1 MGEQSDGQTL
11 TWSRAKQK
19 TAFRISRFH
28 SKNKEQNINNSCN
41 SKSSHYCNCKPNIQ
55 SKAPSSRNNMVSQQS
70 PSPFR
75 SAVILALVSLLAV
88 ARTTTAFTIV
98 PQSSAAVQQSWQA
111 SSQSSTSRLLA
122 ESWDGTSSSGGG
134 TGGIEQVEYKIFAD
148 GRVEETVRG
157 IKGNNC
163 HKVTDQISSKL
174 GEVVATSP
182 TEEMYEQ
189 EVVLDQT
196 VKQTEGT
203 GDSFEGGSSW

>member
-1 MGEQSDGQTL
+1 VEPRET
-11 TWSRAKQK
+11 QK
-19 TAFRISRFH
+19 DSFRVLFIRR
-28 SKNKEQNINNSCN
+28 SKNKSNDDNTTTITAATDTTTAATARALITSRIEHTVYL
-41 SKSSHYCNCKPNIQ
+41 SHKRYFNQ
-55 SKAPSSRNNMVSQQS
+55 LDNMVSQ
-70 PSPFR
+70 R
-75 SAVILALVSLLAV
+75 GAAILALVSLLSV
-88 ARTTTAFTIV
+88 ARTTTAFTIA
-98 PQSSAAVQQSWQA
+98 PQSSGAVIQRIQS
-111 SSQSSTSRLLA
+111 SSTSRLFA

-134 TGGIEQVEYKIFAD
+134 TGGIEQVEYKIFPD

-196 VKQTEGT
+196 VKQTEGGKSWE
-203 GDSFEGGSSW
+203 GDSTW

>member
-1 MGEQSDGQTL
+1 
-11 TWSRAKQK
+11 
-19 TAFRISRFH
+19 
-28 SKNKEQNINNSCN
+28 
-41 SKSSHYCNCKPNIQ
+41 
-55 SKAPSSRNNMVSQQS
+55 MVSQQS

-75 SAVILALVSLLAV
+75 SAVILALVSLLLV

-98 PQSSAAVQQSWQA
+98 PPSSGAVQSWQA
-111 SSQSSTSRLLA
+111 SSQSSTSRLFA

-134 TGGIEQVEYKIFAD
+134 TGGIEQVEYKIFSD
-148 GRVEETVRG
+148 GRIEETVRG
-157 IKGNNC
+157 VKGNDC
-163 HKVTDQISSKL
+163 HKITDQISSKL

>member
-1 MGEQSDGQTL
+1 M
-11 TWSRAKQK
+11 A
-19 TAFRISRFH
+19 
-28 SKNKEQNINNSCN
+28 
-41 SKSSHYCNCKPNIQ
+41 
-55 SKAPSSRNNMVSQQS
+55 SQRS

-75 SAVILALVSLLAV
+75 SAAILALVALLSAV
-88 ARTTTAFTIV
+88 STTAFTIV
-98 PQSSAAVQQSWQA
+98 PQQQSSAA
-111 SSQSSTSRLLA
+111 TSRLFA
-122 ESWDGTSSSGGG
+122 ESWDGAGSSSSSSGGG

-189 EVVLDQT
+189 EVTLDQT
-196 VKQTEGT
+196 VKQTEG
-203 GDSFEGGSSW
+203 DSFEGGSSW

>member
-1 MGEQSDGQTL
+1 
-11 TWSRAKQK
+11 
-19 TAFRISRFH
+19 
-28 SKNKEQNINNSCN
+28 
-41 SKSSHYCNCKPNIQ
+41 
-55 SKAPSSRNNMVSQQS
+55 MVSRQS
-70 PSPFR
+70 
-75 SAVILALVSLLAV
+75 AAILALVSLLSI

-98 PQSSAAVQQSWQA
+98 PQSSVV
-111 SSQSSTSRLLA
+111 QSSRSSCSRLLA

-134 TGGIEQVEYKIFAD
+134 IGGIEQVEYKIFPD

-174 GEVVATSP
+174 GEVVSTSP

-196 VKQTEGT
+196 IKQKEGGS
-203 GDSFEGGSSW
+203 GDSWEGGSSW